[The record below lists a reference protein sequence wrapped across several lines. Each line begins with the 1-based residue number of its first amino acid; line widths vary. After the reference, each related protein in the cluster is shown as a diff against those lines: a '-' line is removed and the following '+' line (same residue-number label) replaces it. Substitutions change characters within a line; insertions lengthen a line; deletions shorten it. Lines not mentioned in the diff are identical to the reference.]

1 MERIDEKRLIVGQK
15 HLLEDKL
22 VTLVAHLINEDRVV
36 IGVIIQA
43 FILLAR
49 ISVWSGNNKQKF
61 GLFRMGDLMV
71 SI

>member
-1 MERIDEKRLIVGQK
+1 MGEL

-22 VTLVAHLINEDRVV
+22 VALMAHLINQDRVV
-36 IGVIIQA
+36 VCVIVQA

-49 ISVWSGNNKQKF
+49 ISVWSEKNNNMF
-61 GLFRMGDLMV
+61 GLFQMVNLIV

>member
-1 MERIDEKRLIVGQK
+1 MGEL

-22 VTLVAHLINEDRVV
+22 VALMAHLINQDRVV
-36 IGVIIQA
+36 VCVIVQA

-49 ISVWSGNNKQKF
+49 ISVWSEDNNNKF
-61 GLFRMGDLMV
+61 ELFWMVNLMV